1 MCICLQNNAT
11 NILFYEM
18 IHLHKYVTMLHVY
31 NNTVTIKFKIKTLSY
46 VILLKMAQM

>member
-18 IHLHKYVTMLHVY
+18 IHLHKYVTMLY
-31 NNTVTIKFKIKTLSY
+31 NNTETMKFKIKTLSY
-46 VILLKMAQM
+46 VILLKVAQM